1 MVSKF
6 ENYYRTMSDSNKDMS
21 KTPMVG
27 KEALTK
33 DEHLFVEELKQIVQV
48 NLKRVYSAINYG
60 QVYANWCIGKRIIEQ
75 EQKGEVRAEYG
86 KRVIAIASKSLTDE
100 FGGGY
105 SVTNIKSFRKFYVE
119 YQDYIIGQTVSA
131 QSETSLIPTN
141 TDVSLPEKGQT
152 ASARFSSSSLE
163 LLPWSH
169 YERLMRVPE
178 KAARDWYMHEAA
190 KEMWSF
196 RTLNRNINTQYYERM
211 LLSQMSAEVR
221 AEMQQNTACYQRNKF
236 EMIKNPAVLEF
247 IGLDGG
253 KGYTESK
260 IEQGIID
267 NMEHFLL
274 EMGKGFALVA
284 RQQLIRTP
292 LEDYYVDLVFYN
304 YILKCFCLIDIKL
317 NKVTYQDVGQMDMY
331 VKMYDELRRGADD
344 NPTIGIVLCSETDEN
359 IARYSVLKGNEQ
371 LFATKYKLVL
381 PTPDEL
387 QDEISRQTALL
398 RLQLENEKDND

>member
-1 MVSKF
+1 MKKIPF
-6 ENYYRTMSDSNKDMS
+6 DE
-21 KTPMVG
+21 
-27 KEALTK
+27 KETLTK

-48 NLKRVYSAINYG
+48 NLKRVYTAINYG
-60 QVYANWCIGKRIIEQ
+60 QVYTNWHIGKRIVEQ
-75 EQKGEVRAEYG
+75 EQKGKMRADYG
-86 KRVIAIASKSLTDE
+86 SRVSSIASKALTQEYGVGYSLTHIKNCKRFYIE
-100 FGGGY
+100 FH
-105 SVTNIKSFRKFYVE
+105 
-119 YQDYIIGQTVSA
+119 DYIIGQTVSD
-131 QSETSLIPTN
+131 QFGS
-141 TDVSLPEKGQT
+141 SLPAEGNKTLSEKGQT
-152 ASARFSSSSLE
+152 VSDQSSGLLE

-178 KAARDWYMHEAA
+178 KAARDWYMREAA

-211 LLSQMSAEVR
+211 LLSQMSSEVR
-221 AEMQQNTACYQRNKF
+221 NEMRQKTACYERDKF
-236 EMIKNPAVLEF
+236 EMIKNPTVLEF
-247 IGLDGG
+247 IGIDGS

-304 YILKCFCLIDIKL
+304 FILKCFCLIDIKL
-317 NKVTYQDVGQMDMY
+317 NKITYQDVGQMDMY
-331 VKMYDELRRGADD
+331 VKMYDELRRGSDD

-387 QDEISRQTALL
+387 QDEISRQTALI
-398 RLQLENEKDND
+398 RLQMENEKDND

>member
-1 MVSKF
+1 MR
-6 ENYYRTMSDSNKDMS
+6 ESDKNMS
-21 KTPMVG
+21 KTAMTHTD
-27 KEALTK
+27 ALTK
-33 DEHLFVEELKQIVQV
+33 DERLFVEELKQIVDV

-60 QVYANWCIGKRIIEQ
+60 QVYTNWCIGKRIIEQ

-86 KRVIAIASKSLTDE
+86 KRIIAIASEALTAE
-100 FGGGY
+100 FGPGY
-105 SVTNIKSFRKFYVE
+105 SLTNIKNFKRFYIE
-119 YQDYIIGQTVSA
+119 FQGYTIGQTLSD
-131 QSETSLIPTN
+131 QFETSLLPTHL
-141 TDVSLPEKGQT
+141 DESLPEKGQT
-152 ASARFSSSSLE
+152 VSGQSGGSIE

-178 KAARDWYMHEAA
+178 KTARDWYMHEAA
-190 KEMWSF
+190 KEMWSY

-211 LLSQMSAEVR
+211 LLSQMSPEVR
-221 AEMQQNTACYQRNKF
+221 AEMQQNTAFYQRNKF

-247 IGLDGG
+247 IGLNGG

-292 LEDYYVDLVFYN
+292 LVDYYVDLVFYN

-331 VKMYDELRRGADD
+331 VKMYDELKRGPDD

-387 QDEISRQTALL
+387 QGEISRQTALL
-398 RLQLENEKDND
+398 RLQLENEKNND

>member
-1 MVSKF
+1 MNELSIKGHDV
-6 ENYYRTMSDSNKDMS
+6 
-21 KTPMVG
+21 
-27 KEALTK
+27 LTK
-33 DEHLFVEELKQIVQV
+33 DEHLFAEELKKIVQV

-60 QVYANWCIGKRIIEQ
+60 QVYTNWCIGKRIVEQ
-75 EQKGEVRAEYG
+75 EQKGENRAEYG
-86 KRVIAIASKSLTDE
+86 KRIIAIASKSLTE
-100 FGGGY
+100 EYGSGY
-105 SVTNIKSFRKFYVE
+105 SITNIKSFRKFYVE

-131 QSETSLIPTN
+131 QSKGTHPIASIT
-141 TDVSLPEKGQT
+141 TDIEIGQT
-152 ASARFSSSSLE
+152 PSAQSANSLE

-169 YERLMRVPE
+169 YERLMSVPE

-211 LLSQMSAEVR
+211 LLSQMSPEVR
-221 AEMQQNTACYQRNKF
+221 IEMQQKTACYQRDKF

-247 IGLDGG
+247 IGIGSS

-331 VKMYDELRRGADD
+331 VKMYDELRRGKDD

-381 PTPDEL
+381 PTPLEL
-387 QDEISRQTALL
+387 QDEISRQAALI
-398 RLQLENEKDND
+398 RLQLEDES

>member
-1 MVSKF
+1 M
-6 ENYYRTMSDSNKDMS
+6 NDSNKDMS

-27 KEALTK
+27 KDALTK

-60 QVYANWCIGKRIIEQ
+60 QVYNNWCIGKRIIEQ

-86 KRVIAIASKSLTDE
+86 KRIIAIASKSLTDE

-119 YQDYIIGQTVSA
+119 YQDYIIGQTLSA
-131 QSETSLIPTN
+131 QSETSLNSAN

-152 ASARFSSSSLE
+152 ASAQFSSSSLE

-211 LLSQMSAEVR
+211 LLSQMSPEVR
-221 AEMQQNTACYQRNKF
+221 TEMQQNTACYQRNKF
-236 EMIKNPAVLEF
+236 EMIKNPAMLEF
-247 IGLDGG
+247 IGLGGG

-267 NMEHFLL
+267 NMEQFLL

-387 QDEISRQTALL
+387 QDEISRQTALI

>member
-1 MVSKF
+1 
-6 ENYYRTMSDSNKDMS
+6 MS
-21 KTPMVG
+21 KLPTIEP
-27 KEALTK
+27 KTLTK
-33 DEHLFVEELKQIVQV
+33 DERFFAEDLKEIVQSG
-48 NLKRVYSAINYG
+48 LKRVYSAINYG
-60 QVYANWCIGKRIIEQ
+60 QVYTNWCIGRRIFLQ
-75 EQKGEVRAEYG
+75 EQHGEARAEYG
-86 KRVIAIASKSLTDE
+86 KRVAAIASEVLTREYGSGYSLTHIKNCRRFYIE
-100 FGGGY
+100 FQDYAIGPTVSDQSAGTLTSA
-105 SVTNIKSFRKFYVE
+105 SVTNVHE
-119 YQDYIIGQTVSA
+119 IGPTVSD
-131 QSETSLIPTN
+131 QFSETM
-141 TDVSLPEKGQT
+141 
-152 ASARFSSSSLE
+152 E

-178 KAARDWYMHEAA
+178 KAARDWYMREAA

-196 RTLNRNINTQYYERM
+196 RTLSRNISTQYYERM
-211 LLSQMSAEVR
+211 LLSQMSPEVR
-221 AEMQQNTACYQRNKF
+221 AEMQEKTSCYQRDKF

-247 IGLDGG
+247 IGIDSSR
-253 KGYTESK
+253 GYTESK

-331 VKMYDELRRGADD
+331 VKMYDELRRGTDD

-381 PTPDEL
+381 PTPLEL
-387 QDEISRQTALL
+387 QDEISRQAALL
-398 RLQLENEKDND
+398 RLQLEDE

>member
-1 MVSKF
+1 
-6 ENYYRTMSDSNKDMS
+6 MS
-21 KTPMVG
+21 KTPIITTDT
-27 KEALTK
+27 LTK
-33 DEHLFVEELKQIVQV
+33 DEQIFVDDLKQIVQI

-60 QVYANWCIGKRIIEQ
+60 QVYTNWCIGKRIIEQ
-75 EQKGEVRAEYG
+75 EQKGKIRAEYG

-100 FGGGY
+100 FGSGY
-105 SVTNIKSFRKFYVE
+105 SITNIKSFRKFFVE
-119 YQDYIIGQTVSA
+119 YKDYTIGQTVSA
-131 QSETSLIPTN
+131 QFETSLSSTIIN
-141 TDVSLPEKGQT
+141 TSLIEKGQT
-152 ASARFSSSSLE
+152 VSAQFINSLD

-190 KEMWSF
+190 KEMWSY

-211 LLSQMSAEVR
+211 LLSQMSPEVK
-221 AEMQQNTACYQRNKF
+221 AEMQQNTACYQLNKF
-236 EMIKNPAVLEF
+236 EMIKNPTVLEF
-247 IGLDGG
+247 IGIDGR
-253 KGYTESK
+253 KAYTENK

-267 NMEHFLL
+267 NMEQFLL
-274 EMGKGFALVA
+274 ELGKGFALVA

-317 NKVTYQDVGQMDMY
+317 NKITYQDVGQMDMY
-331 VKMYDELRRGADD
+331 VKMYDELRRSPDD

-371 LFATKYKLVL
+371 LFATKYKLIL

-387 QDEISRQTALL
+387 QDEISRQTALI
-398 RLQLENEKDND
+398 RLQLENEKEKDKD

>member
-1 MVSKF
+1 
-6 ENYYRTMSDSNKDMS
+6 MS
-21 KTPMVG
+21 KTPIITTDT
-27 KEALTK
+27 LTK
-33 DEHLFVEELKQIVQV
+33 DEQIFVDDLKQIVQI
-48 NLKRVYSAINYG
+48 NLKKVYSAINYG
-60 QVYANWCIGKRIIEQ
+60 QVYSNWCIGKRIIEQ
-75 EQKGEVRAEYG
+75 EQKGKIRAEYG

-100 FGGGY
+100 FGSGY
-105 SVTNIKSFRKFYVE
+105 SITNIKSFRKFFVE
-119 YQDYIIGQTVSA
+119 YKDYTIGQTVSG
-131 QSETSLIPTN
+131 QFETSLSSTIIN
-141 TDVSLPEKGQT
+141 TSLIEKGQT
-152 ASARFSSSSLE
+152 ASAQFINSLD

-190 KEMWSF
+190 KEMWSY

-211 LLSQMSAEVR
+211 LLSQMSPEVK
-221 AEMQQNTACYQRNKF
+221 AEMQQNTACYQLNKF
-236 EMIKNPAVLEF
+236 EMIKNPTVLEF
-247 IGLDGG
+247 IGIDGR
-253 KGYTESK
+253 KAYTENK

-267 NMEHFLL
+267 NMEQFLL
-274 EMGKGFALVA
+274 ELGKGFALVA

-317 NKVTYQDVGQMDMY
+317 NKITYQDVGQMDMY
-331 VKMYDELRRGADD
+331 VKMYDELRRSPDD

-371 LFATKYKLVL
+371 LFATKYKLIL

-387 QDEISRQTALL
+387 QDEISRQTALI
-398 RLQLENEKDND
+398 RLQLENEKEKDKD